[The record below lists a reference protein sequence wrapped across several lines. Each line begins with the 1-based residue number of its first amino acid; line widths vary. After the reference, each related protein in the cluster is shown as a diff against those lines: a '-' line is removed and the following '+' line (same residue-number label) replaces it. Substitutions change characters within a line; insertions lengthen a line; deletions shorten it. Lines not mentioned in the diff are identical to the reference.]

1 MIGTAMLFISSKK
14 TLIRLLLSA
23 VISLSGISVIQ
34 TSQASVILQVQDS
47 KKISLARQL
56 INMDGSKQ
64 GSEQANQVGIETM
77 RRNMPTVPNEFF
89 VRLSKKLNAYDHETR
104 LANLYAQVL
113 SVDELNALVDLY
125 SSPTGKSLASKM
137 GILSE
142 RLAYQQNQIVETI
155 VQQTMNEMGV
165 LTQ

>member
-1 MIGTAMLFISSKK
+1 MLFISSKK

>member
-1 MIGTAMLFISSKK
+1 MLFISSKK

-113 SVDELNALVDLY
+113 STDELNALINLY
-125 SSPTGKSLASKM
+125 SSPAGKSLASKM
-137 GILSE
+137 GVLSQ
-142 RLAYQQNQIVETI
+142 RLAYQQNQIVET
-155 VQQTMNEMGV
+155 VVEQTMTEMDISI
-165 LTQ
+165 Q

>member
-1 MIGTAMLFISSKK
+1 MLFISSKK

-113 SVDELNALVDLY
+113 STDELNALINLY
-125 SSPTGKSLASKM
+125 SSPAGKSLASKM
-137 GILSE
+137 GILSQ

>member
-1 MIGTAMLFISSKK
+1 MT
-14 TLIRLLLSA
+14 T
-23 VISLSGISVIQ
+23 
-34 TSQASVILQVQDS
+34 
-47 KKISLARQL
+47 
-56 INMDGSKQ
+56 
-64 GSEQANQVGIETM
+64 
-77 RRNMPTVPNEFF
+77 
-89 VRLSKKLNAYDHETR
+89 
-104 LANLYAQVL
+104 LYAQVL

>member
-1 MIGTAMLFISSKK
+1 MLLIPSKT
-14 TLIRLLLSA
+14 TLSRLLLLA

-34 TSQASVILQVQDS
+34 TSQASVIFQVQDS

-64 GSEQANQVGIETM
+64 GFEQANQVGIETM

-89 VRLSKKLNAYDHETR
+89 ERLSKKLNAYDHETR

-113 SVDELNALVDLY
+113 STDELNALINLY
-125 SSPTGKSLASKM
+125 SSPAGKSLASKM
-137 GILSE
+137 GILSQ

>member
-1 MIGTAMLFISSKK
+1 MLYIS
-14 TLIRLLLSA
+14 TRTTFIRLLL
-23 VISLSGISVIQ
+23 ILTIGLSGLSIVQ
-34 TSQASVILQVQDS
+34 VSQASVTLQAQNS
-47 KKISLARQL
+47 EKTALARQL
-56 INMDGSKQ
+56 INIDGSKQ
-64 GSEQANQVGIETM
+64 GYKQANQVGIELM
-77 RRNMPTVPNEFF
+77 RNNMPMAPNEFF
-89 VRLSKKLNAYDHETR
+89 VRLSENLNAYDYETS
-104 LANLYAQVL
+104 LATLYAQVL
-113 SVDELNALVDLY
+113 SVNELNALVDLY